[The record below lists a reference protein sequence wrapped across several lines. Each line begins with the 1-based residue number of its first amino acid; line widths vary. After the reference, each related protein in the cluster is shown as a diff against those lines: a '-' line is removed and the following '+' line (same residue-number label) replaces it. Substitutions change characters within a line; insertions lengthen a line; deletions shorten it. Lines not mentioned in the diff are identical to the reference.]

1 MNIISMFNAS
11 STSKQIKVDEREY
24 DNMRGQ
30 LAAINRVQAVIEF
43 ALDGTILSANQNFL
57 DVMGYNLDE
66 VRGRHHSIFVDPA
79 FRASQEY
86 RLFWDRLARGDFE
99 AGQYRRISKSGRDV
113 WIQASYNPI
122 LNAEGRPFKVV
133 KFATDIT
140 EQATKRIAA
149 ERSLQQIVRALD
161 STSSNVMVA
170 DPDRKI
176 VYMNRAVE
184 KMLRAAEAD
193 LRKALPHFSVDK
205 VLGSNI
211 DIFHKNPAHQMQLLA
226 NLHDTYASEITVAGI
241 VFRLIVNPMYTESGE
256 RLGTVVEWVDRTRE
270 VAAEREMNQILGA
283 LNSTSSNVMVADPDR
298 KIIYMN
304 KSVEKMLRAAE
315 ADLRKAL
322 PHFSVDKV
330 LGSNIDIFHRNPAHQ
345 MHLLANLRDT
355 YTSEITVAGIIFRLI
370 VNPIFSEKGDRLGTV
385 VEWVDRTKEVAAEHE
400 LSRILGA
407 LETTTTNVMI
417 ADIDRKIIY
426 MNKSVETMLRAA
438 EADIR
443 SVLPHFAVDKIVGSN
458 MDIFHKNPAHQMKL
472 LENLSSTYVSNIV
485 VSKRHF
491 RLVANPIFSKAGTRL
506 GSVVEWQDRT
516 LEVAVEGEVSNLVA
530 AAAAG
535 NFSERIKVEGKD
547 GFFLKLA
554 EGLNM
559 LVTTADKGLN
569 DVGRVLGA
577 IAKGDLTERIHADY
591 SGTFG
596 DLKNYCNET
605 TESLTTM
612 LSDIRS
618 AADMIFTASSEIA
631 QGNADLSSRTEQQAA
646 NLEETASSMEE
657 LTSTV
662 KLNADNAKQANVL
675 AEQASTVAVD
685 GGVLIQQ
692 VVTTMN
698 AINESA
704 RKISDIIGV
713 IDGIAF
719 QTNILALNAAVEA
732 ARAGDQGRGFAVVA
746 SEVRTLAQRSA
757 NAAKD
762 IKALISDSVQK
773 IDSGNSL
780 VGKSGDTMKEIVSS
794 IKRVNDIMAEIAAAS
809 VEQSSGIEEVSTAV
823 SQMDEM
829 TQQNAALVEQAAA
842 AAESLQSQ
850 ADQLNRNVAQFRL
863 DDSYEQPVASNRLAA
878 PKTVAKVAAKTPAKT
893 APKSAAQKSPQ
904 PSKKLT
910 PPSSSAEDDW
920 EQF

>member
-1 MNIISMFNAS
+1 MSILDSFFNS
-11 STSKQIKVDEREY
+11 NKSVVKVDSNELE
-24 DNMRGQ
+24 NMRGQ
-30 LAAINRVQAVIEF
+30 LMAINRVQAVIEF
-43 ALDGTILSANQNFL
+43 GLDGTVLNANQNFL
-57 DVMGYNLDE
+57 SVMGYSLDE
-66 VRGRHHSIFVDPA
+66 IKGRHHSMFVDPDY
-79 FRASQEY
+79 RASNEY
-86 RLFWDRLARGDFE
+86 RSFWERLARGDFE
-99 AGQYRRISKSGRDV
+99 AGQYKRIGRGGKEV

-122 LNAEGRPFKVV
+122 LDANNKPVRVV
-133 KFATDIT
+133 KYATDISD
-140 EQATKRIAA
+140 EAKKKFAAQREMDRI
-149 ERSLQQIVRALD
+149 LGALG

-170 DPDRKI
+170 DNERTI
-176 VYMNRAVE
+176 IYMNASVE
-184 KMLRAAEAD
+184 KMLRGVESD

-205 VLGSNI
+205 IIGSSM
-211 DIFHKNPAHQMQLLA
+211 DIFHKNPAHQ
-226 NLHDTYASEITVAGI
+226 S
-241 VFRLIVNPMYTESGE
+241 
-256 RLGTVVEWVDRTRE
+256 
-270 VAAEREMNQILGA
+270 
-283 LNSTSSNVMVADPDR
+283 
-298 KIIYMN
+298 
-304 KSVEKMLRAAE
+304 
-315 ADLRKAL
+315 
-322 PHFSVDKV
+322 
-330 LGSNIDIFHRNPAHQ
+330 
-345 MHLLANLRDT
+345 HLLANLRET
-355 YTSEITVAGIIFRLI
+355 YIGNIVVAGCSFRLI
-370 VNPIFSEKGDRLGTV
+370 ANPIFSESGDRLGSV

-400 LSRILGA
+400 MSRILGA

-417 ADIDRKIIY
+417 ADPERKIIY
-426 MNKSVETMLRAA
+426 MNKSVEKMLRVA

-443 SVLPHFAVDKIVGSN
+443 SVLPHFSVEKIVGSN

-472 LENLSSTYVSNIV
+472 LESLTTTYTSNIV
-485 VSKRHF
+485 VGKRHF
-491 RLVANPIFSKAGTRL
+491 RLVANPIFSKDGTRL
-506 GSVVEWQDRT
+506 GSVVEWMDRT
-516 LEVAVEGEVSNLVA
+516 IEVGVESDVNTLVE

-535 NFSERIKVEGKD
+535 DFSERIKTEGKD

-554 EGLNM
+554 EGLNV
-559 LVTTADKGLN
+559 LVATAEKGLN
-569 DVGRVLGA
+569 DVARVLGA
-577 IAKGDLTERIHADY
+577 ISKGDLTERIDAEY

-605 TESLTTM
+605 TSNLTSM
-612 LSDIRS
+612 LGEIRT
-618 AADMIFTASSEIA
+618 AADTIFTASSEIA

-675 AEQASTVAVD
+675 AEQASTVAID
-685 GGVLIQQ
+685 GGTLIQQ

-773 IDSGNSL
+773 IDNGNQL
-780 VGKSGDTMKEIVSS
+780 VGKSGDTMKEIVNA

-809 VEQSSGIEEVSTAV
+809 AEQSTGIEEVSTAV

-829 TQQNAALVEQAAA
+829 TQQNAALVEEAAA
-842 AAESLQSQ
+842 AAESMQSQ
-850 ADQLNRNVAQFRL
+850 ADQLTQSVAQFRL
-863 DDSYEQPVASNRLAA
+863 ADDQVRSPAPAKRLST
-878 PKTVAKVAAKTPAKT
+878 PAKPALKKTPAT
-893 APKSAAQKSPQ
+893 
-904 PSKKLT
+904 SKKLIP
-910 PPSSSAEDDW
+910 PPSSKDDEW

>member
-1 MNIISMFNAS
+1 MSIIDYLFNTNKS
-11 STSKQIKVDEREY
+11 LVKIDSTELE
-24 DNMRGQ
+24 NMRGQ
-30 LAAINRVQAVIEF
+30 LTAINRVQAVIEF
-43 ALDGTILSANQNFL
+43 GLDGTILNANHNFL
-57 DVMGYNLDE
+57 AVMGYSLDE
-66 VRGRHHSIFVDPA
+66 IKGRHHSMFVDA
-79 FRASQEY
+79 DYRASQEY
-86 RLFWDRLARGDFE
+86 RSFWERLGRGDFE
-99 AGQYRRISKSGRDV
+99 AGQYKRIGRGGKEI

-122 LNAEGRPFKVV
+122 LDANNKPIKVV
-133 KFATDIT
+133 KYATDISDEAKKKVVT
-140 EQATKRIAA
+140 QREKDRI
-149 ERSLQQIVRALD
+149 LGALG

-170 DPDRKI
+170 DNERTI
-176 VYMNRAVE
+176 IYMNTSVE
-184 KMLRAAEAD
+184 KMLRGVESD

-205 VLGSNI
+205 IIGSNM
-211 DIFHKNPAHQMQLLA
+211 DIFHKNPAHQ
-226 NLHDTYASEITVAGI
+226 S
-241 VFRLIVNPMYTESGE
+241 
-256 RLGTVVEWVDRTRE
+256 
-270 VAAEREMNQILGA
+270 
-283 LNSTSSNVMVADPDR
+283 
-298 KIIYMN
+298 
-304 KSVEKMLRAAE
+304 
-315 ADLRKAL
+315 
-322 PHFSVDKV
+322 
-330 LGSNIDIFHRNPAHQ
+330 
-345 MHLLANLRDT
+345 HLLANLRET
-355 YTSEITVAGIIFRLI
+355 YVGNIVVAGCSFRLI
-370 VNPIFSEKGDRLGTV
+370 ANPIFSDSGERLGSV

-400 LSRILGA
+400 MSRILGA

-417 ADIDRKIIY
+417 ADPERKIIY
-426 MNKSVETMLRAA
+426 MNKSVEKMLRVA

-443 SVLPHFAVDKIVGSN
+443 SVLPHFAVDKIVGSS

-472 LENLSSTYVSNIV
+472 LENLTTTYTSNIV
-485 VSKRHF
+485 VGKRHF
-491 RLVANPIFSKAGTRL
+491 RLVANPIFSKDGTRL

-516 LEVAVEGEVSNLVA
+516 IEVGVEVEVNTLVE

-535 NFSERIKVEGKD
+535 NFSERIETEGKD

-554 EGLNM
+554 DGLNV
-559 LVTTADKGLN
+559 LVTTAEKGLN
-569 DVGRVLGA
+569 DVARVLGA
-577 IAKGDLTERIHADY
+577 IAKGDLTERIDADY
-591 SGTFG
+591 LGTFG
-596 DLKNYCNET
+596 ELKNYCNET
-605 TESLTTM
+605 TGSLTSM
-612 LSDIRS
+612 LGDIRT
-618 AADMIFTASSEIA
+618 AADTIFTASSEIA

-675 AEQASTVAVD
+675 AEQASTVAID
-685 GGVLIQQ
+685 GGALIQQ

-773 IDSGNSL
+773 IDNGNQL
-780 VGKSGDTMKEIVSS
+780 VGKSGDTMKEIVNA

-809 VEQSSGIEEVSTAV
+809 AEQSTGIEEVSTAV

-842 AAESLQSQ
+842 AAESMQSQ
-850 ADQLNRNVAQFRL
+850 ADQLTQSVAQFRL
-863 DDSYEQPVASNRLAA
+863 SDGQERRPAPTKRLIASSK
-878 PKTVAKVAAKTPAKT
+878 PTSKPTAKKGPT
-893 APKSAAQKSPQ
+893 A
-904 PSKKLT
+904 SKKLT
-910 PPSSSAEDDW
+910 PPPSSQDDEW

>member
-1 MNIISMFNAS
+1 MNIISLFNTHSAGR
-11 STSKQIKVDEREY
+11 QIKVDEREF

-66 VRGRHHSIFVDPA
+66 IKGRHHSVFVDSTY
-79 FRASQEY
+79 RSSQEY
-86 RLFWDRLARGDFE
+86 RLFWDRLARGEFE
-99 AGQYRRISKSGRDV
+99 AGQYKRIGKNGKEV

-122 LNAEGRPFKVV
+122 LGPDGRPFKVV
-133 KFATDIT
+133 KYATDIT
-140 EQATKRIAA
+140 ADAIQKLNI
-149 ERSLQQIVRALD
+149 ERRMQQIIGALD

-170 DPDRKI
+170 DPERKI

-184 KMLRAAEAD
+184 KMLRVAEPE

-205 VLGSNI
+205 VIGSNI
-211 DIFHKNPAHQMQLLA
+211 DIFHKNPAHQMQILA
-226 NLHDTYASEITVAGI
+226 NLHDTYTGEITVAGIVFRLIVNPIFAEAGERLGTVVEWVDRTKEVAAAHQMSRILGALDSTSSNVMVADPGRNIIYMNKSVEKMLRAVEPELRKALPHFAVDKVIGSNIDIFHRNPAHQMQLLANLKETYASEITVAGI
-241 VFRLIVNPMYTESGE
+241 VFRLIVNPIFSDSGE
-256 RLGTVVEWVDRTRE
+256 
-270 VAAEREMNQILGA
+270 
-283 LNSTSSNVMVADPDR
+283 
-298 KIIYMN
+298 
-304 KSVEKMLRAAE
+304 
-315 ADLRKAL
+315 
-322 PHFSVDKV
+322 
-330 LGSNIDIFHRNPAHQ
+330 
-345 MHLLANLRDT
+345 
-355 YTSEITVAGIIFRLI
+355 
-370 VNPIFSEKGDRLGTV
+370 RLGTV
-385 VEWVDRTKEVAAEHE
+385 VEWVDRTKEVASEHE

-417 ADIDRKIIY
+417 ADVDRKIIY
-426 MNKSVETMLRAA
+426 MNKSVESMLRGA

-443 SVLPHFAVDKIVGSN
+443 SVLPHFSVEKIVGSN
-458 MDIFHKNPAHQMKL
+458 MDIFHKNPMHQMKL
-472 LENLSSTYVSNIV
+472 LENLTTTYTSNIV
-485 VSKRHF
+485 VGKRHF
-491 RLVANPIFSKAGTRL
+491 RLVANPIFNKGGTRL

-516 LEVAVEGEVSNLVA
+516 IEVGVESEVNAIVS

-535 NFSERIKVEGKD
+535 NFSERINVEGKD

-554 EGLNM
+554 EGLNS

-569 DVGRVLGA
+569 DVARVLGA
-577 IAKGDLTERIHADY
+577 VAKGDLTERIHADY

-605 TESLTTM
+605 TESLTKM

-675 AEQASTVAVD
+675 AEQASSVAVD
-685 GGVLIQQ
+685 GGTLIQQ

-780 VGKSGDTMKEIVSS
+780 VGKSGDTMKEIVNA

-809 VEQSSGIEEVSTAV
+809 SEQSTGIEEVSTAV

-850 ADQLNRNVAQFRL
+850 ADQLNRNVGQFRL
-863 DDSYEQPVASNRLAA
+863 DENYEQPAATNRLSS
-878 PKTVAKVAAKTPAKT
+878 PKPATKIPAK
-893 APKSAAQKSPQ
+893 APAKNVAHKAPQ
-904 PSKKLT
+904 AGKKLT
-910 PPSSSAEDDW
+910 PPASSAEDEW

>member
-1 MNIISMFNAS
+1 MNIISMFNANS
-11 STSKQIKVDEREY
+11 ANKQIKVDEREY

-43 ALDGTILSANQNFL
+43 ALDGTILNANQNFL
-57 DVMGYNLDE
+57 DVMGYSLDE
-66 VRGRHHSIFVDPA
+66 IKGRHHSIFVDSVY
-79 FRASQEY
+79 RSSQEY
-86 RLFWDRLARGDFE
+86 RQFWDRLGRGDFE
-99 AGQYRRISKSGRDV
+99 AGQYKRVGKGGTEV

-122 LNAEGRPFKVV
+122 LDVNGRAFKVV
-133 KFATDIT
+133 KYATDIT
-140 EQATKRIAA
+140 A
-149 ERSLQQIVRALD
+149 EYEKKLKADRSLQQIVGALN

-170 DPDRKI
+170 DPERKI

-184 KMLRAAEAD
+184 KMLRAVEPE
-193 LRKALPHFSVDK
+193 LRKALPHFAVDN

-211 DIFHKNPAHQMQLLA
+211 DIFHK
-226 NLHDTYASEITVAGI
+226 
-241 VFRLIVNPMYTESGE
+241 
-256 RLGTVVEWVDRTRE
+256 
-270 VAAEREMNQILGA
+270 
-283 LNSTSSNVMVADPDR
+283 
-298 KIIYMN
+298 
-304 KSVEKMLRAAE
+304 
-315 ADLRKAL
+315 
-322 PHFSVDKV
+322 
-330 LGSNIDIFHRNPAHQ
+330 NPAHQ

-355 YTSEITVAGIIFRLI
+355 YTSEITVAGIVFRLI
-370 VNPIFSEKGDRLGTV
+370 VNPIFSERDERLGTV

-426 MNKSVETMLRAA
+426 MNKSVEIMLRAA

-443 SVLPHFAVDKIVGSN
+443 SVLPHFAVDKILNSN
-458 MDIFHKNPAHQMKL
+458 MDIFHKNPMHQMKL
-472 LENLSSTYVSNIV
+472 LENLTTTYTSNIV
-485 VSKRHF
+485 VGKRHF
-491 RLVANPIFSKAGTRL
+491 RLVANPIFSKSGTRL
-506 GSVVEWQDRT
+506 GSVVEWLDRT
-516 LEVAVEGEVSNLVA
+516 TEVAVEAEVSAIVG

-535 NFSERIKVEGKD
+535 NFSERISVEGKE
-547 GFFLKLA
+547 GFLLKLA
-554 EGLNM
+554 EGLNS
-559 LVTTADKGLN
+559 LVITADKGLN
-569 DVGRVLGA
+569 DVARVLGS
-577 IAKGDLTERIHADY
+577 IAKGDLTERIDTDY

-605 TESLTTM
+605 TESLTKM
-612 LSDIRS
+612 LSDIRN

-773 IDSGNSL
+773 IESGNSL
-780 VGKSGDTMKEIVSS
+780 VGKSGDTMKEIVNA

-809 VEQSSGIEEVSTAV
+809 AEQSTGIEEVSTAV

-850 ADQLNRNVAQFRL
+850 ADQLNRNVGQFRL
-863 DDSYEQPVASNRLAA
+863 DESYEQPAATNRLAA
-878 PKTVAKVAAKTPAKT
+878 PKPAVKSPAKSPART
-893 APKSAAQKSPQ
+893 IAHKAPQAG
-904 PSKKLT
+904 KKLA
-910 PPSSSAEDDW
+910 PPSSSAEDEW

>member
-1 MNIISMFNAS
+1 MNIISMFNAGS
-11 STSKQIKVDEREY
+11 SNKQIKVDEREY
-24 DNMRGQ
+24 ENMRGQ
-30 LAAINRVQAVIEF
+30 MAAINRVQAVIEF
-43 ALDGTILSANQNFL
+43 ALDGTILNANKNFL
-57 DVMGYNLDE
+57 EAMGYSIDE
-66 VRGRHHSIFVDPA
+66 VRGKHHSMFVDPVY
-79 FRASQEY
+79 RSSQEY
-86 RLFWDRLARGDFE
+86 RLFWDRLGRGDFE
-99 AGQYRRISKSGRDV
+99 AGQYKRIGRGGKEV

-122 LNAEGRPFKVV
+122 LNADGRPFKVV
-133 KFATDIT
+133 KYATDIT
-140 EQATKRIAA
+140 AESIKKINSEQ
-149 ERSLQQIVRALD
+149 Q
-161 STSSNVMVA
+161 
-170 DPDRKI
+170 
-176 VYMNRAVE
+176 MNR
-184 KMLRAAEAD
+184 
-193 LRKALPHFSVDK
+193 
-205 VLGSNI
+205 
-211 DIFHKNPAHQMQLLA
+211 
-226 NLHDTYASEITVAGI
+226 
-241 VFRLIVNPMYTESGE
+241 
-256 RLGTVVEWVDRTRE
+256 
-270 VAAEREMNQILGA
+270 ILGA
-283 LNSTSSNVMVADPDR
+283 LNSTSSNVMVADPER
-298 KIIYMN
+298 NIIYMN
-304 KSVEKMLRAAE
+304 KAVEKMLRAVE
-315 ADLRKAL
+315 PDLRKAL

-330 LGSNIDIFHRNPAHQ
+330 LGSNIDIFHRNPSHQ
-345 MHLLANLRDT
+345 MQLLANLRDT
-355 YTSEITVAGIIFRLI
+355 YASEITVAGIVFRLI
-370 VNPIFSEKGDRLGTV
+370 VNPIFADSGERLGTV
-385 VEWVDRTKEVAAEHE
+385 VEWIDRTKEVAAENE

-417 ADIDRKIIY
+417 ADTERKIIY
-426 MNKSVETMLRAA
+426 MNKSVETMLRVA
-438 EADIR
+438 EADLR
-443 SVLPHFAVDKIVGSN
+443 SVLPHFSVDKIVGSN
-458 MDIFHKNPAHQMKL
+458 IDVFHKNPMHQMKL
-472 LENLSSTYVSNIV
+472 LENLTTTYTSNIV
-485 VSKRHF
+485 VGKRHF
-491 RLVANPIFSKAGTRL
+491 RLVANPIFSKTGTRL
-506 GSVVEWQDRT
+506 GSVVEWLDRT
-516 LEVAVEGEVSNLVA
+516 LEVAVETEVNKIVE

-535 NFSERIKVEGKD
+535 NFNERITTEGKE

-554 EGLNM
+554 EGLNS

-569 DVGRVLGA
+569 DVARVLGA
-577 IAKGDLTERIHADY
+577 VAKGDLTERIEADY

-605 TESLTTM
+605 TESLSKM

-657 LTSTV
+657 ITSTV

-675 AEQASTVAVD
+675 AEQASTVAID
-685 GGVLIQQ
+685 GGALIQQ
-692 VVTTMN
+692 VVSTMN

-773 IDSGNSL
+773 IDSGNQL

-809 VEQSSGIEEVSTAV
+809 AEQSTGIEEVSTAV

-842 AAESLQSQ
+842 AAESLQAQ
-850 ADQLNRNVAQFRL
+850 ADQLTRNVAQFRL
-863 DDSYEQPVASNRLAA
+863 DESQVETAPAQRFPASRPA
-878 PKTVAKVAAKTPAKT
+878 AKVPAKAQVKK
-893 APKSAAQKSPQ
+893 APATK
-904 PSKKLT
+904 KKLT
-910 PPSSSAEDDW
+910 PPNSSADDEW

>member
-1 MNIISMFNAS
+1 MNIISMFNS
-11 STSKQIKVDEREY
+11 SSSAKSIKVDEREFE
-24 DNMRGQ
+24 NMRGQ

-43 ALDGTILSANQNFL
+43 ALDGTILNANQNFL
-57 DVMGYNLDE
+57 DVMGYSLDE
-66 VRGRHHSIFVDPA
+66 IKGRHHSIFVDLDY
-79 FRASQEY
+79 RSSSEY
-86 RLFWDRLARGDFE
+86 RLFWDRLGRGDFE
-99 AGQYRRISKSGRDV
+99 AGQYRRIGKGGKEI

-122 LNAEGRPFKVV
+122 LGADGRPFKVV
-133 KFATDIT
+133 KYATDVT
-140 EQATKRIAA
+140 SDALKKLKSEHQMSRI
-149 ERSLQQIVRALD
+149 LGALD

-170 DPDRKI
+170 DPDR
-176 VYMNRAVE
+176 N
-184 KMLRAAEAD
+184 
-193 LRKALPHFSVDK
+193 
-205 VLGSNI
+205 
-211 DIFHKNPAHQMQLLA
+211 
-226 NLHDTYASEITVAGI
+226 
-241 VFRLIVNPMYTESGE
+241 
-256 RLGTVVEWVDRTRE
+256 
-270 VAAEREMNQILGA
+270 
-283 LNSTSSNVMVADPDR
+283 
-298 KIIYMN
+298 IIYMN
-304 KSVEKMLRAAE
+304 KSVEKMLRATE
-315 ADLRKAL
+315 PELRKAL
-322 PHFSVDKV
+322 PHFAVDKV
-330 LGSNIDIFHRNPAHQ
+330 LGSNIDIFHRNPSHQ
-345 MHLLANLRDT
+345 MQLLASLRDT
-355 YTSEITVAGIIFRLI
+355 YTSQITVAGIVFRLI
-370 VNPIFSEKGDRLGTV
+370 VNPIFSDAGERLGTV
-385 VEWVDRTKEVAAEHE
+385 VEWIDRTQEVAAEHE

-417 ADIDRKIIY
+417 ADADRKIIY
-426 MNKSVETMLRAA
+426 MNKSVEKMLRVA
-438 EADIR
+438 EADLR
-443 SVLPHFAVDKIVGSN
+443 TVLPHFSVDKVVGSN
-458 MDIFHKNPAHQMKL
+458 MDSFHKNPMHQMKL
-472 LENLSSTYVSNIV
+472 LENLTTAYTSNIV
-485 VSKRHF
+485 VGKRHF
-491 RLVANPIFSKAGTRL
+491 RLVANPIFSKDGTRL

-516 LEVAVEGEVSNLVA
+516 AEVAVEAEVSNIVSS
-530 AAAAG
+530 AAAG
-535 NFSERIKVEGKD
+535 NFSVRVSVDGKE
-547 GFFLKLA
+547 GFFLALA
-554 EGLNM
+554 EGLNS
-559 LVTTADKGLN
+559 LVTTAEKGLN
-569 DVGRVLGA
+569 DVARVLGA
-577 IAKGDLTERIHADY
+577 IAKGDLTERIDADY
-591 SGTFG
+591 TGTFG

-605 TESLTTM
+605 TGSLTTM
-612 LSDIRS
+612 LSEIRS

-685 GGVLIQQ
+685 GGALIQQ

-780 VGKSGDTMKEIVSS
+780 VGKSGDTMKEIVSA

-809 VEQSSGIEEVSTAV
+809 AEQSTGIEEISTAV

-850 ADQLNRNVAQFRL
+850 ADQLNRNVGQFRL
-863 DDSYEQPVASNRLAA
+863 DENYEQPVKTAKHLIASKL
-878 PKTVAKVAAKTPAKT
+878 PAKNPART
-893 APKSAAQKSPQ
+893 TTKPIEHKTRDVG
-904 PSKKLT
+904 KKLT
-910 PPSSSAEDDW
+910 PPSSSAEDEW

>member
-1 MNIISMFNAS
+1 MSILDTFFNS
-11 STSKQIKVDEREY
+11 NKSVVKVDSTEL

-30 LAAINRVQAVIEF
+30 LTAINRVQAVIEF
-43 ALDGTILSANQNFL
+43 ALDGTILNANHNFL
-57 DVMGYNLDE
+57 SVMGYSLDE
-66 VRGRHHSIFVDPA
+66 IKGRHHSMFVDA
-79 FRASQEY
+79 DYRASSEY
-86 RLFWDRLARGDFE
+86 RSFWERLGRGDFE
-99 AGQYRRISKSGRDV
+99 AGQYKRIGKGGKEV

-122 LNAEGRPFKVV
+122 LDANNKPIKVV
-133 KFATDIT
+133 KYATDISV
-140 EQATKRIAA
+140 EAQKKLSAQQGMDRI
-149 ERSLQQIVRALD
+149 LGALD

-170 DPDRKI
+170 DNERTI
-176 VYMNRAVE
+176 IYMNKSVE
-184 KMLRAAEAD
+184 KMLRGVEAD

-205 VLGSNI
+205 IIGSNM
-211 DIFHKNPAHQMQLLA
+211 DIFHKNPAHQ
-226 NLHDTYASEITVAGI
+226 S
-241 VFRLIVNPMYTESGE
+241 
-256 RLGTVVEWVDRTRE
+256 
-270 VAAEREMNQILGA
+270 
-283 LNSTSSNVMVADPDR
+283 
-298 KIIYMN
+298 
-304 KSVEKMLRAAE
+304 
-315 ADLRKAL
+315 
-322 PHFSVDKV
+322 
-330 LGSNIDIFHRNPAHQ
+330 
-345 MHLLANLRDT
+345 HLLANLRET
-355 YTSEITVAGIIFRLI
+355 YVGNIVVAGCSFRLI
-370 VNPIFSEKGDRLGTV
+370 ANPIFSASGERLGSV
-385 VEWVDRTKEVAAEHE
+385 VEWIDRTKEVAAEHE
-400 LSRILGA
+400 MSRILGA

-417 ADIDRKIIY
+417 ADPERKIIY
-426 MNKSVETMLRAA
+426 MNKSVEKMLRVA

-472 LENLSSTYVSNIV
+472 LENLTTTYTSNIV
-485 VSKRHF
+485 VGKRHF
-491 RLVANPIFSKAGTRL
+491 RLVANPIFSKDGTRL
-506 GSVVEWQDRT
+506 GSVVEWLDRT
-516 LEVAVEGEVSNLVA
+516 IEVGVEVEVNALVE

-535 NFSERIKVEGKD
+535 NFSKRIITEGKE

-554 EGLNM
+554 EGLNT
-559 LVTTADKGLN
+559 LVTTAEKGLT
-569 DVGRVLGA
+569 DVARVLGA
-577 IAKGDLTERIHADY
+577 IAKGDLTERIDADY
-591 SGTFG
+591 LGTFG
-596 DLKNYCNET
+596 ELKNYCNET
-605 TESLTTM
+605 TGSLTSM
-612 LSDIRS
+612 LGDIRT
-618 AADMIFTASSEIA
+618 AADTIFTASSEIA

-685 GGVLIQQ
+685 GGALIQQ

-773 IDSGNSL
+773 IDNGNQL
-780 VGKSGDTMKEIVSS
+780 VGKSGDTMKEIVNA

-809 VEQSSGIEEVSTAV
+809 AEQSTGIEEVSTAV

-842 AAESLQSQ
+842 AAESMQSQ
-850 ADQLNRNVAQFRL
+850 ADQLTQSVAQFRL
-863 DDSYEQPVASNRLAA
+863 SDDQERSPTPTKRLAM
-878 PKTVAKVAAKTPAKT
+878 PT
-893 APKSAAQKSPQ
+893 KSAAKPATKKA
-904 PSKKLT
+904 PAASKKLT
-910 PPSSSAEDDW
+910 PPPSSADDEW